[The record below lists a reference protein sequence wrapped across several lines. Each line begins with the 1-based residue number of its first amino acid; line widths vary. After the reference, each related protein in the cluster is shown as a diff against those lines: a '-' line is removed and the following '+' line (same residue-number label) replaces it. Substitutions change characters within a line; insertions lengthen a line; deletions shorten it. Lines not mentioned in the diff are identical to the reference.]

1 MTDMMDNAALNGQQ
15 PHLDGVDEY
24 VAGLQ
29 DAADEMP
36 DFLKEFVESSSGEM
50 PTGNIPGQRGG
61 DEDGGSSSFYEVLS
75 SFSPDH
81 LGLAEY
87 FHQIQDGRSYVRWDS
102 GACAFIVYRQDRGH
116 WQRDDI
122 KSTILGQLISKLAK
136 RVRTH
141 SEAAVADSP
150 AMAII
155 QAAKQGADIKKTQLA
170 EAKAEVK
177 GMMAWYNVLASAGGH
192 SSVIK
197 MLSTLIEPTVPGEFD
212 KKSGLMNFI
221 NGTYDVRTG
230 EMHEHTADDMLVHRV
245 EHELDL
251 TLAEKP
257 LHEVAPHFHALVT
270 RMCAAEGEV
279 DEETAKGRYLA
290 VTRFLGYLMHGS
302 NPEKMLGVFEGGTD
316 TGKNQVVEVVGNI
329 LGAGLAWMAARPQL
343 LIKGQGQRHDADE
356 YSMTG
361 KRIVLVN
368 ELTNQQH
375 LDEGQVLRF
384 VGPEGTVVGLRKMRQ
399 DREDVPITWT
409 MVITTNELPK
419 ARLTPQ
425 MLNRLRLYP
434 LSQVSVPKT
443 EQYDIKR
450 VILEQEARA
459 VLAHLVSW
467 WREWYLAHTAE
478 KSATG
483 LIVTEEMTAALTA
496 YEAENTS
503 LHQQYFEEELERGD
517 FTTTPKEIWAGFN
530 SWMTTENPD
539 VVRKFEIGRREFT
552 KELYTLKGVVF
563 IEESVGGGRKA
574 LRGLKGI
581 RIKPRPVPQTWMEM
595 QAVARNA

>member
-1 MTDMMDNAALNGQQ
+1 MSIN
-15 PHLDGVDEY
+15 DE
-24 VAGLQ
+24 VTPLSDDEPKPFAELLKNTAGEVPAEIPAQ
-29 DAADEMP
+29 RAE
-36 DFLKEFVESSSGEM
+36 ESDLFWDVL
-50 PTGNIPGQRGG
+50 TG
-61 DEDGGSSSFYEVLS
+61 
-75 SFSPDH
+75 FSPDH

-87 FHQIQDGRSYVRWDS
+87 FHEIQDGRSYVRWDS

-116 WQRDDI
+116 WQRDDA

-136 RVRTH
+136 RVRAATDD
-141 SEAAVADSP
+141 AVAASP
-150 AMAII
+150 AMAVIK
-155 QAAKQGADIKKTQLA
+155 AAKEGADIKKTQLT
-170 EAKAEVK
+170 EAKAEIK
-177 GMMAWYNVLASAGGH
+177 AMQGWYNVLASAGGH
-192 SSVIK
+192 GSVIK
-197 MLSTLIEPTVPGEFD
+197 MLSTLIESTVPGEFD
-212 KKSGLMNFI
+212 SRSNLMNFK

-230 EMHEHTADDMLVHRV
+230 EMRPHIADDMLIHRV
-245 EHELDL
+245 EHELDM

-257 LHEVAPHFHALVT
+257 LEEVAPHFHKLVR
-270 RMCAAEGEV
+270 RMCAADGEV
-279 DEETAKGRYLA
+279 DADTAQGRYQA

-302 NPEKMLGVFEGGTD
+302 NPEKMLGVFEGATD
-316 TGKNQVVEVVGNI
+316 IGKNQAVEVIGNI
-329 LGAGLAWMAARPQL
+329 IGSGLAWLAARPQL

-356 YSMTG
+356 YSMTS

-368 ELTNQQH
+368 ELTSQQH

-384 VGPEGTVVGLRKMRQ
+384 VGPEGTVVGLRRMRQ

-434 LSQVSVPKT
+434 LSQVPVPKT

-450 VILEQEARA
+450 IILEQEAAA
-459 VLAHLVSW
+459 VLAHTVAW
-467 WREWYLAHTAE
+467 WREWYQAHTSE

-503 LHQQYFEEELERGD
+503 LHGQYFEEELEYGQE

-530 SWMTTENPD
+530 NWMTTENPD
-539 VVRKFEIGRREFT
+539 VVRKFEIGRREFQ
-552 KELYTLKGVVF
+552 KELYTLKGVTFV
-563 IEESVGGGRKA
+563 EESIGGGRKA
-574 LRGLKGI
+574 LRSLKGV
-581 RIKPRPVPQTWMEM
+581 RVRPPRQPQTWMELH
-595 QAVARNA
+595 QRANGA